1 MSLRK
6 RLSHVAEYIGA
17 RTVMGLCALFP
28 LGLLRRIGATLGWVT
43 YRMIGIRRRV
53 TVENILASFPDL
65 DREEAER
72 IGLESYRNFGRSMM
86 ETSRFPRMSESELWE
101 MVTVEGDEH
110 PRRALQEGR
119 GAIIFTGHFGN
130 WELLGATIAHG
141 GFPVHATDTR
151 HSNDMTHKMIIDL
164 RKSQGVQVLEP
175 DEPFSGMLRTLS
187 ENQFIAYLA
196 DQDGGRDGIFVD
208 FLGRPASTR
217 RGLALLALR
226 SGSPIAPVFIVR
238 EGESQHRVTYHE
250 LVWPDPRLKGREA
263 AADLTQRCT
272 RLLEDVIRRHPE
284 SYFWMHRR
292 WKSKPPEPVA

>member
-6 RLSHVAEYIGA
+6 RLRHLAEYMGA
-17 RTVMGLCALFP
+17 RIVLGFCALFP
-28 LGLLRRIGATLGWVT
+28 LGLLRRVGAALGWIT

-53 TVENILASFPDL
+53 TVENIAASFPEF
-65 DREEAER
+65 DREKVER
-72 IGLESYRNFGRSMM
+72 IALESYKNFGRSMM
-86 ETSRFPRMSESELWE
+86 ETSRFPRMSENELWK

-110 PRRALQEGR
+110 PRQALREGR

-141 GFPVHATDTR
+141 GFPVYGTDTR
-151 HSNDMTHKMIIDL
+151 HSNDMTHQMIIDL
-164 RKSQGVQVLEP
+164 RRSQGVQVLEP
-175 DEPFSGMLRTLS
+175 DEPFSGMVRMLS

-226 SGSPIAPVFIVR
+226 SGSPIAPVFIIR
-238 EGESQHRVTYHE
+238 EGESRHRVIYHE
-250 LVWPDPRLKGREA
+250 LVRPDPRLKGGEA

-272 RLLEDVIRRHPE
+272 RLLEDVIHRHPE